1 MSRYHLYI
9 FLSKNNKIKTNLI
22 SCWEFFWRK
31 IKQVT
36 YSFFQASFPT
46 RSDQEIE
53 ITLTMRNE
61 IGRRWRI
68 CTRGGFF
75 MAPSD
80 RMEKGVGC
88 HRGEYEGW
96 KQSSRWM
103 ALFAW
108 HSRKTFVLLWIL
120 MLRARKNFSKKASS
134 GSCESSLCLTA
145 RIEQTRWNLDT
156 RSKEM
161 GLVERYAN
169 TVSSG
174 EICGLL
180 KHGYITK
187 IHHCFS
193 IMEYIYNLLSIER
206 INCLNIWTKG
216 CLLISAHTITMT
228 CYAMQK
234 RKEGEFARKRSI
246 NWIQRC
252 TM

>member
-156 RSKEM
+156 SRRNWDSLRDMQYSVIWRNMWIIKTWI
-161 GLVERYAN
+161 YYKN
-169 TVSSG
+169 SS
-174 EICGLL
+174 LL
-180 KHGYITK
+180 FDYGIYI
-187 IHHCFS
+187 
-193 IMEYIYNLLSIER
+193 
-206 INCLNIWTKG
+206 
-216 CLLISAHTITMT
+216 
-228 CYAMQK
+228 
-234 RKEGEFARKRSI
+234 
-246 NWIQRC
+246 
-252 TM
+252 